1 MFQRSAVSAMSSPT
15 GELGKYVNRLG
26 WAVSS
31 EEQRLAA
38 LGRIKGYAITEGNIE
53 LEKLVT
59 GIEASTSLVFNP
71 EGAIDAAVSAS
82 MKVNLAAT
90 NRDLLMAYNLTRNS
104 GFSEED
110 AQRGLSRA
118 LFSLMSYDDYKIR
131 DIAIKAGYEAS
142 TLTMESNPEEMFNL
156 VNTILARQD
165 EFSEELINM
174 IDLSSENVGK
184 TLVANTAKQM
194 GMVRALQEMYPEI
207 DFSGI
212 GMVGFDDFA
221 TNLKLSGIIEKDRHR
236 RC

>member
-1 MFQRSAVSAMSSPT
+1 MLQRSNFRAMSSPT

-38 LGRIKGYAITEGNIE
+38 LGRIKEYAISEGNIE
-53 LEKLVT
+53 LKKLVT

-71 EGAIDAAVSAS
+71 EGAIDAAVGAS
-82 MKVNLAAT
+82 MKINLAAT

-118 LFSLMSYDDYKIR
+118 LFSLMSLDDHKIR

-142 TLTMESNPEEMFNL
+142 TLTMESNPEELFSL
-156 VNTILARQD
+156 VNTILARED
-165 EFSEELINM
+165 KFSEKLINM
-174 IDLSSENVGK
+174 INLSSENVGE
-184 TLVANTAKQM
+184 TLIANTAKQM
-194 GMVRALQEMYPEI
+194 GMIRALQEMYPEI
-207 DFSGI
+207 DFGGI
-212 GMVGFDDFA
+212 GKVGFDDFA
-221 TNLKLSGIIEKDRHR
+221 TNLKLSGIISKTRHR
-236 RC
+236 

>member
-1 MFQRSAVSAMSSPT
+1 MLQRSNVRAMSSPT

-38 LGRIKGYAITEGNIE
+38 LGRIKEYAISEGNIE
-53 LEKLVT
+53 LKKLVT

-71 EGAIDAAVSAS
+71 EGAIDAAVGAS
-82 MKVNLAAT
+82 MKINLAAT

-118 LFSLMSYDDYKIR
+118 LFSLMSLDDHKIR

-142 TLTMESNPEEMFNL
+142 TLTMESNPEELFSL
-156 VNTILARQD
+156 VNTILARED
-165 EFSEELINM
+165 KFSEKLINM
-174 IDLSSENVGK
+174 INLSSENVGE
-184 TLVANTAKQM
+184 TLIANTAKQM
-194 GMVRALQEMYPEI
+194 GMIRALQEMYPEI
-207 DFSGI
+207 DFGGI
-212 GMVGFDDFA
+212 GKVGFDDFA
-221 TNLKLSGIIEKDRHR
+221 TNLKLSGIISKTRHR
-236 RC
+236 